1 CPKERSLMKND
12 LENGS
17 RSDRWA
23 RFRFAIV
30 GPLLAAPPKRG
41 ELRTELMKIKTMIMA
56 GGAIESP
63 GRSKVLRRAVAKILT
78 VINEE
83 E

>member
-1 CPKERSLMKND
+1 MQSPNPTDERADAEVALQ
-12 LENGS
+12 
-17 RSDRWA
+17 
-23 RFRFAIV
+23 
-30 GPLLAAPPKRG
+30 
-41 ELRTELMKIKTMIMA
+41 ELRTELTKIKTMIMA

-63 GRSKVLRRAVAKILT
+63 GRSKVLRRAIAKILT